1 MLLRSKKIPT
11 LIYIHKN
18 FVFYIKKPELLISF
32 EKGIKIQAFLFDM
45 ICLTIKGA
53 DSAKKSAVSLA

>member
-1 MLLRSKKIPT
+1 MKIWLVLEKYHLL
-11 LIYIHKN
+11 
-18 FVFYIKKPELLISF
+18 KKPELLISF
-32 EKGIKIQAFLFDM
+32 KKKYLKIQAFFIEM

>member
-11 LIYIHKN
+11 LNPQKISFFIL
-18 FVFYIKKPELLISF
+18 KKPELLISF
-32 EKGIKIQAFLFDM
+32 KKKELKIQAFFIEM

-53 DSAKKSAVSLA
+53 DSAKKSAVSLS